1 MTDGNF
7 GCYLQCGAHWHI
19 MHYWA
24 IFSVCRCCQSAI
36 LPPPNYKLTN
46 TDLNLSASATDP

>member
-7 GCYLQCGAHWHI
+7 GCYLQCGAHWNI
-19 MHYWA
+19 MHYWV